1 MERRIQEIDIAI
13 LVRELKIKRYR
24 ILIHNEKSSILAS
37 CLLGVCRRFLLS
49 SVEHFVEAVSLFGWL
64 LLWISN
70 RAFRFVD
77 RFIAVGGS
85 WFSFRTASRSSTAVF
100 FVVVF
105 PRRSGTAF
113 QFLSVSGCSSS
124 SRSSTTIANIHG
136 IHTSFEIGGPI
147 SSSRASSRPPSTRSF
162 LSLGV
167 RTLIFLIIS
176 TWCFRTAV

>member
-13 LVRELKIKRYR
+13 LVRALKIKKYR
-24 ILIHNEKSSILAS
+24 IKLIHNEKSSILAS
-37 CLLGVCRRFLLS
+37 CLLGVRRRFLLS
-49 SVEHFVEAVSLFGWL
+49 SVEHFVGEAVSLFGWL
-64 LLWISN
+64 LVWVSN
-70 RAFRFVD
+70 RAFRFV
-77 RFIAVGGS
+77 AVGGS
-85 WFSFRTASRSSTAVF
+85 WFSFRTASGSSTAVF

-113 QFLSVSGCSSS
+113 KFLSVSGCSSNS
-124 SRSSTTIANIHG
+124 SSSSTTIANIHG
-136 IHTSFEIGGPI
+136 LHTSFEIGGPS
-147 SSSRASSRPPSTRSF
+147 SSSRASSRSPSTRSF